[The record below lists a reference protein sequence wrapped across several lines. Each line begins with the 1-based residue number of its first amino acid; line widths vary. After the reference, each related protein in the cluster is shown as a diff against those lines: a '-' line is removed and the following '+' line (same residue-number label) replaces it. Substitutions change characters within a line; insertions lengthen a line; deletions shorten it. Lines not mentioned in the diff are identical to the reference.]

1 MPNSTDNVSSADN
14 QQERLKMIGWIVGFV
29 DGEGCFSVSVFK
41 NRTTRSKFQVFPEFV
56 ITQGQKSLASLEEIK
71 SFFRCGGIY
80 VNRRHDNHKENIYRY
95 CVRSLK
101 DLNEIIIP
109 FFKENQLKTYKSN
122 DFQSFCKAV
131 EMMLNHQHLSEEGLE
146 FIRNLKNPQRLIR
159 QTPVATGEDRVR
171 TI

>member
-1 MPNSTDNVSSADN
+1 MINSTDNVSSADN

-29 DGEGCFSVSVFK
+29 DGEGCFSISVFK
-41 NRTTRSKFQVFPEFV
+41 NRTTKSKFQVFPEFV

-71 SFFRCGGIY
+71 NFFGCGGIY
-80 VNRRHDNHKENIYRY
+80 VNHRHDNHRENIYRY

-109 FFKENQLKTYKSN
+109 FFKKNQLKTYKNN

-131 EMMLNHQHLSEEGLE
+131 EMILNRQHLSEEGLE

-159 QTPVATGEDRVR
+159 QRLRP
-171 TI
+171 